1 MRLAE
6 LQTSKS
12 EWHARRARVILQSRA
27 AKKKLSEDV
36 YLHLKKVFNSHA
48 NADYRLRAMWTLHVT
63 NGFESQDLL
72 TALGSKDEYTRA
84 WAIQLLCEDKA
95 PPAAALKEFERMAT
109 DDKSPVVRL
118 YLASAMRRMEKG
130 VAWRV
135 GKALIVHGED
145 ASDHNLPK
153 MIWFAM
159 EPLVAEDPEQGLALA
174 TESRLPL
181 IAEYTARR
189 VVDADATDKLIAVLQ
204 QKPRT
209 MESML
214 QGMRDALEG
223 RNDLTAPAG
232 WATLYAEL
240 QKSKGRDG
248 VLAAEIAQLF
258 GDTQAAL
265 QSLATLKDKSKDAE
279 ARKKALNSLAMQQRR
294 ELVKELPSLLEDPAV
309 RLDAI
314 RAIAGYDDGDLGSLL
329 LKKYPRLSAGEKR
342 EAVLTLSARPRYGR
356 MLNQALKDGS
366 IPKTDVPVYVARQLR
381 RVVGSGFVE
390 TWGPIDELPASEN
403 AAYNKYQRLLTG
415 DALRKADP
423 AKGKILFQ
431 QTCGSCH
438 KMFGE
443 GGNIGPDL
451 TGSNRTNVNYILSN
465 VLNPSEEIQDDY
477 KMVVVT
483 TRDGRTYSG
492 NIVGENSRQ
501 LTLRVVGQDA
511 VIINKSDIQSQ
522 EATDVSMM
530 PPGLFDMLRDEQ
542 VLDLVSYLRSSE
554 PLASGK

>member
-1 MRLAE
+1 M
-6 LQTSKS
+6 Q
-12 EWHARRARVILQSRA
+12 
-27 AKKKLSEDV
+27 
-36 YLHLKKVFNSHA
+36 
-48 NADYRLRAMWTLHVT
+48 
-63 NGFESQDLL
+63 
-72 TALGSKDEYTRA
+72 
-84 WAIQLLCEDKA
+84 
-95 PPAAALKEFERMAT
+95 
-109 DDKSPVVRL
+109 
-118 YLASAMRRMEKG
+118 RMEKSS
-130 VAWRV
+130 AWRV
-135 GKALIVHGED
+135 ARALIAHGED

-159 EPLVAEDPEQGLALA
+159 EPLVAEDPDQGLALA
-174 TESRLPL
+174 TDSRLPL

-189 VVDADATDKLIAVLQ
+189 TVDADATDKLIAVLQ

-232 WATLYAEL
+232 WAALYADL
-240 QKSKGRDG
+240 QRSQGRDG

-265 QSLATLKDKSKDAE
+265 QSLATLKDKSRDAD
-279 ARKKALNSLAMQQRR
+279 ARKKSLNSLAMQQRK
-294 ELVKELPSLLEDPAV
+294 ELVSELPALLEDPAV

-314 RAIAGYDDGDLGSLL
+314 RAIAGYDESDLGSLL
-329 LKKYPRLSAGEKR
+329 LKKYPQLSAEEKR

-366 IPKTDVPVYVARQLR
+366 IPKSDVPVYVARQLR

-403 AAYNKYQRLLTG
+403 AAYNKYQRLLSG

-492 NIVGENSRQ
+492 NITGENSRQ

-511 VIINKSDIQSQ
+511 VIISKSDIQSQ
-522 EATDVSMM
+522 ETTDVSMM

-542 VLDLVSYLRSSE
+542 VLDLVSYLRRAE
-554 PLASGK
+554 PLAVGK